1 MDTITSKKL
10 LDDYGIPYS
19 LNMASIPNVK
29 NNNFIRT
36 STEKY
41 SKNISKLETRDQKND
56 NEKIYVC
63 VRKRPLNSNEI
74 KREDKNAVFI
84 KDNKTVIV
92 HEQKLKLDL
101 TKYINYHHF
110 TFDYAFDSDASNKDV
125 YKQTGASL
133 IEHVFNGG
141 TATYFCYGQTG
152 SGKTFTMMN
161 PEQGLFILA
170 AKDIFT
176 LLKKE
181 KYSFISVYISFYEIY
196 QGQLYDLLNNKKKV
210 YAREDNNQQVCI
222 QGLTEYE
229 CFSEDELMTIF
240 INGKNSRVTST
251 TGSNPDSSRSHG
263 IFQVVLK
270 DKTKKN
276 LPVYG
281 KFIFIDLAGSERGAD
296 RDDTDKQTLLEGQE
310 INKSLLALKEC
321 IRAIDQESKHTP
333 FRQSKLTQ
341 VLKDSFIGNS
351 KTCMITT
358 ISPSSMNIDHTLN
371 TLRYAHRYINII

>member
-1 MDTITSKKL
+1 MTK
-10 LDDYGIPYS
+10 
-19 LNMASIPNVK
+19 
-29 NNNFIRT
+29 
-36 STEKY
+36 
-41 SKNISKLETRDQKND
+41 DQKND

-63 VRKRPLNSNEI
+63 VRKRPLNANEI
-74 KREDKNAVFI
+74 KKDEKNAIYI
-84 KDNKTVIV
+84 KGKKTIEV
-92 HEQKLKLDL
+92 HEHKLKLDL
-101 TKYINYHHF
+101 TKYINYHYF
-110 TFDYAFDSDASNKDV
+110 TFDYAFDCDASNIDV
-125 YKQTGASL
+125 YRQTGSSL

-141 TATYFCYGQTG
+141 TATYFSYGQTG
-152 SGKTFTMMN
+152 SGKTYTMMN

-170 AKDIFT
+170 AKDIFK

-181 KYSFISVYISFYEIY
+181 KYSFISLYISFYEIY

-210 YAREDNNQQVCI
+210 YARENNNQQVCI
-222 QGLTEYE
+222 QGLSEYE
-229 CFSEDELMTIF
+229 CFSEEKLMEIF
-240 INGKNSRVTST
+240 MNGINNRVTST

-276 LPVYG
+276 LPIYG

-296 RDDTDKQTLLEGQE
+296 RDDTNKQTLLEGQE

-321 IRAIDQESKHTP
+321 IRAIDRESKYTP

-358 ISPSSMNIDHTLN
+358 ISPSSLNIDHTLN
-371 TLRYAHRYINII
+371 TLRYAHR

>member
-1 MDTITSKKL
+1 MEATSSKRL

-19 LNMASIPNVK
+19 LNSGNIPNEKSFIKPQNDK
-29 NNNFIRT
+29 NLKT
-36 STEKY
+36 
-41 SKNISKLETRDQKND
+41 ISKLEVKDSKND
-56 NEKIYVC
+56 FEKIYVC
-63 VRKRPLNSNEI
+63 VRKRPLNTNEI
-74 KREDKNAVFI
+74 KRDDKNVVFI
-84 KDNKTVIV
+84 KENKTVIV
-92 HEQKLKLDL
+92 NEQKLKLDL
-101 TKYINYHHF
+101 TKYINYHSF
-110 TFDYAFDSDASNKDV
+110 TFDYAFDSDASNQDV
-125 YKQTGASL
+125 YNQTGVSL

-152 SGKTFTMMN
+152 SGKTYTMMDA
-161 PEQGLFILA
+161 EEGLFILA
-170 AKDIFT
+170 AKDIFKI
-176 LLKKE
+176 LKKE

-222 QGLTEYE
+222 QGLSEYN
-229 CFSEDELMTIF
+229 CFSENELMSIF
-240 INGKNSRVTST
+240 MNGKNSRVTST

-276 LPVYG
+276 LPTYG
-281 KFIFIDLAGSERGAD
+281 KFVFIDLAGSERGAD
-296 RDDTDKQTLLEGQE
+296 RDDNNKQTLLEGQE

-341 VLKDSFIGNS
+341 VLKDSFTGNS

-371 TLRYAHRYINII
+371 TLRYAHR